1 MDIQKI
7 ASAAGSAGLVGALFA
22 SGSKDAFK
30 DTTKKAT
37 ATKGS
42 STKTEPDT
50 DAELTDLFM
59 KFEVI
64 GIVIGVISFILAI
77 LFLFAIYKM
86 VPDYKVLHTI
96 MSLLFSS
103 IWYIPVLFYYCVIR
117 DYTLTPMTMSTAT
130 GANNNRSRNS
140 ARYL

>member
-7 ASAAGSAGLVGALFA
+7 ATAAGSAGLVGALFA
-22 SGSKDAFK
+22 SGSKDTFK
-30 DTTKKAT
+30 DTKKTTTTTK
-37 ATKGS
+37 S
-42 STKTEPDT
+42 SPAKTEADT
-50 DAELTDLFM
+50 DAELNDLFM

-64 GIVIGVISFILAI
+64 GIVIGVVSFILAI

-86 VPDYKVLHTI
+86 VPDYKVLHTV

-103 IWYIPVLFYYCVIR
+103 VWYIPVLFYYCVIK
-117 DYTLTPMTMSTAT
+117 DYTLTPMTMTSAT

>member
-7 ASAAGSAGLVGALFA
+7 ATAAGSTGLIGALFA
-22 SGSKDAFK
+22 SGSKDTFK
-30 DTTKKAT
+30 DTKKTT
-37 ATKGS
+37 ATKS
-42 STKTEPDT
+42 SPTEADT

-86 VPDYKVLHTI
+86 VPDYKVLHTV

-103 IWYIPVLFYYCVIR
+103 LWYVPVLFYYCVIK
-117 DYTLTPMTMSTAT
+117 DYTLTPMTMTAST

>member
-7 ASAAGSAGLVGALFA
+7 ATAAGSAGIVGALFA
-22 SGSKDAFK
+22 SGSKDTFK
-30 DTTKKAT
+30 DTKKKTTVTKT
-37 ATKGS
+37 EV
-42 STKTEPDT
+42 TKTEPGT

-64 GIVIGVISFILAI
+64 GIVIGVITFILAI

-86 VPDYKVLHTI
+86 VPDYKVLHTV

-103 IWYIPVLFYYCVIR
+103 LWYIPVLFYYCVIK
-117 DYTLTPMTMSTAT
+117 DYTLTPMVMNCAT
-130 GANNNRSRNS
+130 NNRSRNS
-140 ARYL
+140 ARYM

>member
-7 ASAAGSAGLVGALFA
+7 TTAAGSAGLVGALFA
-22 SGSKDAFK
+22 SGSKDSFK
-30 DTTKKAT
+30 DTKKKTTTTKAEDT
-37 ATKGS
+37 
-42 STKTEPDT
+42 T

-64 GIVIGVISFILAI
+64 GIVIGIISFILAI

-86 VPDYKVLHTI
+86 VPDYKVLHTV

-103 IWYIPVLFYYCVIR
+103 LWYIPVLFYYCVIK
-117 DYTLTPMTMSTAT
+117 DYTLTPMTVASAN
-130 GANNNRSRNS
+130 GANNRSRNS